1 MHNNSVHLST
11 PAFVPTVFA
20 LVRKLFCLSL
30 GLSEVILCAAM
41 YVQAIEKG
49 NLWFSFCVLACE
61 EQRNRKSHMNYLQ
74 GFEGIVVICLRILSR
89 FTLAASVSWDV
100 IYNIVP
106 GRLFLM
112 WSECGDEKQ
121 QDVSHEPNAWQP
133 ARCAR
138 DAMSHGTQHLFPLGP
153 IIATLRLRIDQPSS
167 GVIGVAC
174 WWLHFPSATVW
185 VIAKENVQFIGEWNA
200 IT

>member
-1 MHNNSVHLST
+1 MHNNILCFST

-20 LVRKLFCLSL
+20 LVRKLFCLSP

-41 YVQAIEKG
+41 SGLLRKAVSVFLCSYMCRMEKKKNAQG
-49 NLWFSFCVLACE
+49 ISVWICMCGVFQNLFLFC
-61 EQRNRKSHMNYLQ
+61 
-74 GFEGIVVICLRILSR
+74 
-89 FTLAASVSWDV
+89 TLPQLECTDV
-100 IYNIVP
+100 IYDIVP
-106 GRLFLM
+106 KRLFLM

-153 IIATLRLRIDQPSS
+153 IIATPRLRIHQPSS
-167 GVIGVAC
+167 GVTGVAC
-174 WWLHFPSATVW
+174 WWLHFPFATVW
-185 VIAKENVQFIGEWNA
+185 VMAKANVQFIGEWNA